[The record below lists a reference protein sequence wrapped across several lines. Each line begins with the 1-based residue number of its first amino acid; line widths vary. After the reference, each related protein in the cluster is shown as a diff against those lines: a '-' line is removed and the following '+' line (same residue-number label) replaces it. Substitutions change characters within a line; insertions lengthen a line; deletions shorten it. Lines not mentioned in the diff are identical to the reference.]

1 MKRTLPLLALAALL
15 AGGCALFAPRA
26 ESFDSLLARAEA
38 GDAEAQNEVGI
49 RYEDGCGVERNEALA
64 SEWYRKSADS

>member
-26 ESFDSLLARAEA
+26 ESFGSLLARAEA
-38 GDAEAQNEVGI
+38 GDAEAQFKVGLL
-49 RYEDGCGVERNEALA
+49 YEDGNGV
-64 SEWYRKSADS
+64 